1 MYKIWTWKIKHI
13 YPISLSL
20 ILLNTTKL
28 FQVNNMKFMLYSSKY
43 KHIESY
49 PAHILSC
56 SFNCKCNRKKTKQPY
71 LYVNRCIQSQPK
83 TQHWMSVKR
92 STIFYAFSN
101 WSKNSLFHKH
111 IIRARHPYVP
121 SLTISDWTGFRFSMA
136 QTTLDPLGF
145 CCSRSSVSIWRCHSV
160 IQLLARSLSVHI
172 YGKRVR
178 FISVGKKLNE
188 LWNFCRRYGTK
199 KIRFYINITIT
210 QYSSAAVIRIHWDY
224 I

>member
-1 MYKIWTWKIKHI
+1 MYKIWTWKKIKHI

-43 KHIESY
+43 KHIDSY

-56 SFNCKCNRKKTKQPY
+56 SFNCANAIEKNETTICICW
-71 LYVNRCIQSQPK
+71 CIQSQPK

-160 IQLLARSLSVHI
+160 IQLLARSRSVHI
-172 YGKRVR
+172 YIYMEREYVLFR
-178 FISVGKKLNE
+178 LERS
-188 LWNFCRRYGTK
+188 
-199 KIRFYINITIT
+199 
-210 QYSSAAVIRIHWDY
+210 
-224 I
+224 